1 MIRQISRSLVA
12 ALLGLALFTAGS
24 FGGSPSPQASKADL
38 TVSAAISL
46 KDALDEAKQT
56 YIAANPTVAIAVNYG
71 ASGTLQLQIEQG
83 APVDVFLS
91 AAPKQ
96 MDALE
101 TKGLLL
107 EGTRKN
113 LLRNEVVLI
122 VPKDSTL
129 GISSFQD
136 LTRADVKQIAL
147 GEPVT
152 VPAGQYAKEVLT
164 SLGIYDAVNAK
175 AILGKDVRQVL
186 TYVETG
192 NVDAGIVYA
201 TDAMSS
207 AKVKVVATA
216 PAKSHAPVIYPGA
229 IVKASKNPAAARALL
244 DFLASPQGLAIFQK
258 YGFASATP

>member
-216 PAKSHAPVIYPGA
+216 PAKSHAPVIYPA
-229 IVKASKNPAAARALL
+229 AVIKASKDPTAARAFL